1 MSKKGSDGFQNRA
14 AMKFKQP
21 DKIDLMTQQDIFK
34 IFDDEIDTILDQ
46 VTANREHRGKYP
58 TYVANAFAN
67 LSTALW
73 FKEYV
78 NDHCKI
84 TKKGKFKTDL
94 TDDQVESLRTL
105 LAEAY
110 KKSATNQYAQ
120 QTQEYDER
128 NKMLSKTFIIL
139 YWKVYRLARKLKV
152 EETYTRDL
160 TIQVYGDPTN
170 NMKFIHKIFKRS
182 VLSDKK
188 KIKLMKEMYKA
199 YPKDNPGRF
208 QMAVGAAMT
217 VDSNSSD
224 MIAALYTYMMKLK
237 KKKRAPIIMAYAM
250 AYKKNKSNNFRL
262 TGGEFYKKN
271 KPMIKELKE
280 IDIGFKKAFKPL
292 KAKKVKKEVNDIIA
306 KEKKEKKNNK

>member
-21 DKIDLMTQQDIFK
+21 EKIDLMTQQEIFK

-67 LSTALW
+67 LSTTLW
-73 FKEYV
+73 FKLYV
-78 NDHCKI
+78 KDHCKVV
-84 TKKGKFKTDL
+84 KKGKLKTDL
-94 TDDQVESLRTL
+94 SDDQIESLRTL
-105 LAEAY
+105 IAEAY

-128 NKMLSKTFIIL
+128 NKMLGKTFIIL
-139 YWKVYRLARKLKV
+139 YNKVYRLAKKLKI
-152 EETYTRDL
+152 EKAYARDL
-160 TIQVYGDPTN
+160 TIQIYGDPIN
-170 NMKFIHKIFKRS
+170 NMRFIHKIFNRS
-182 VLSDKK
+182 ILSDKK
-188 KIKLMKEMYKA
+188 KIKLMKKMYNA

-208 QMAVGAAMT
+208 QMAVGSAMT
-217 VDSNSSD
+217 VDSNNSD

-271 KPMIKELKE
+271 KRMIKELKRV
-280 IDIGFKKAFKPL
+280 DIGFKKAFKSL
-292 KAKKVKKEVNDIIA
+292 KAKKVKDDINI
-306 KEKKEKKNNK
+306 KEKPNKK

>member
-105 LAEAY
+105 LAEPIR
-110 KKSATNQYAQ
+110 SLQ
-120 QTQEYDER
+120 QIS
-128 NKMLSKTFIIL
+128 MLS
-139 YWKVYRLARKLKV
+139 RLR
-152 EETYTRDL
+152 
-160 TIQVYGDPTN
+160 
-170 NMKFIHKIFKRS
+170 NMMS
-182 VLSDKK
+182 VIRCLVRHLSSC
-188 KIKLMKEMYKA
+188 I
-199 YPKDNPGRF
+199 GRYI
-208 QMAVGAAMT
+208 VLPE
-217 VDSNSSD
+217 S
-224 MIAALYTYMMKLK
+224 
-237 KKKRAPIIMAYAM
+237 
-250 AYKKNKSNNFRL
+250 
-262 TGGEFYKKN
+262 
-271 KPMIKELKE
+271 
-280 IDIGFKKAFKPL
+280 
-292 KAKKVKKEVNDIIA
+292 
-306 KEKKEKKNNK
+306 

>member
-21 DKIDLMTQQDIFK
+21 DKVDLMSQQEIFK
-34 IFDDEIDTILDQ
+34 IFDEEIDTILDQ
-46 VTANREHRGKYP
+46 ITANREHRGKYP

-73 FKEYV
+73 FKKYV
-78 NDHCKI
+78 KDHCKI
-84 TKKGKFKTDL
+84 NKKGKLKTDL
-94 TDDQVESLRTL
+94 TDDQIESLRNI
-105 LAEAY
+105 LADAY

-120 QTQEYDER
+120 QTQEFDER

-139 YWKVYRLARKLKV
+139 YWDVYRLAKKLKV
-152 EETYTRDL
+152 EDSFTRDL
-160 TIQVYGDPTN
+160 TVQVYGDPVN
-170 NMKFIHKIFKRS
+170 NMRFVHKIFNRS
-182 VLSDKK
+182 IMSDKK
-188 KIKLMKEMYKA
+188 KIKLMKKMYDA
-199 YPKDNPGRF
+199 YPPVRESEISRF
-208 QMAVGAAMT
+208 HQAVGAAMT

-237 KKKRAPIIMAYAM
+237 KKKRAPIILGYAQ

-280 IDIGFKKAFKPL
+280 LDIGFNKAFKGL
-292 KAKKVKKEVNDIIA
+292 KAKKSKSDKETSKK
-306 KEKKEKKNNK
+306 